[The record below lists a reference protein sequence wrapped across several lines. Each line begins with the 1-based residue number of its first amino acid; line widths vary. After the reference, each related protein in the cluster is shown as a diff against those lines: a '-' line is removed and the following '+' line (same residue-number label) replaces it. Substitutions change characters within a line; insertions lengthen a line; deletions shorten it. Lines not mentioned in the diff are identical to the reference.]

1 MHEKSGRLRQG
12 WCEPAYREM
21 AMFFTV
27 AGRAAAG
34 ALALTVAL
42 AGASSALDAPA
53 KAAIARLLEVGW
65 SASPQAR
72 TAADVQYDEVLKVA
86 AGDNSALT
94 ASLLVLMQQRRYD
107 DALKRADA
115 LLIKDETDLTA
126 LRAKIWI
133 TTLLKN
139 YQAAMLAADQL
150 SKQLEARP
158 ATNEAEQAIHEEL
171 FAFLGRIYGFLGG
184 PVAEAVNQDERKR
197 TEKEILARIVE
208 TRKALFEEARDG
220 VITKF
225 LEMTGAKDDARAAAI
240 AKADADKEKTLRE
253 IDAEREVI
261 ADRAKE
267 LEDRQNKLK
276 AELQGELS
284 EIGKEDRPLVQ
295 ELARLEAQAASI
307 NRDLFAYDAE
317 ISRLR
322 ARAETEEND
331 TIRLQLLREADRLAF
346 LARRI
351 QSDLIAANRL
361 IDGVQAQRAGLL
373 ARQQKAQATTAQQ
386 LKRIDEELS
395 GLAKRDKRNDAVEKR
410 AARPA
415 TGVTSKGRALAAQA
429 SALST
434 YDQFPLEAAKARLLE
449 SLR

>member
-1 MHEKSGRLRQG
+1 MSIV
-12 WCEPAYREM
+12 P
-21 AMFFTV
+21 
-27 AGRAAAG
+27 RAAAS
-34 ALALTVAL
+34 ALAIVVAITS
-42 AGASSALDAPA
+42 AASALDAPA
-53 KAAIARLLEVGW
+53 KAAIGKLLEVGW

-72 TAADVQYDEVLKVA
+72 TAADIQYDEVLRVA
-86 AGDNSALT
+86 AGDKSALT

-107 DALKRADA
+107 EALKRADA
-115 LLIKDETDLTA
+115 LLAKDETDLTA
-126 LRAKIWI
+126 QRAKVWI
-133 TTLLKN
+133 STLVKN

-150 SKQLEARP
+150 SKQLEASP
-158 ATNEAEQAIHEEL
+158 PTNEAEQAVHDEL

-208 TRKALFEEARDG
+208 TRRALFEEARDG
-220 VITKF
+220 VVSKF
-225 LEMTGAKDDARAAAI
+225 LEMTGARDDARAAAI
-240 AKADADKEKTLRE
+240 ARAEADKDKTLRE
-253 IDAEREVI
+253 IDAERETI

-267 LEDRQNKLK
+267 LEDRQSKLK
-276 AELQGELS
+276 AELRDELS
-284 EIGKEDRPLVQ
+284 EIAKEDRPLVQ

-331 TIRLQLLREADRLAF
+331 AIRLQLLRESDRLS
-346 LARRI
+346 LVARRI

-373 ARQQKAQATTAQQ
+373 ARQQKAQAAAAQQ

-395 GLAKRDKRNDAVEKR
+395 GLAKRDKRNDAIEKR

-429 SALST
+429 AALST
-434 YDQFPLEAAKARLLE
+434 YDQFPLEAAKASLLE